1 MSESIDKRSF
11 SVIAGKDDYQ
21 LTVSWDA
28 TLKKVSGLGLSPCA
42 RFRDRTQEESRRRPP
57 VAFRWRGVAGSW

>member
-28 TLKKVSGLGLSPCA
+28 TLTKVSGLGLSPCA
-42 RFRDRTQEESRRRPP
+42 RFPDRARKRR
-57 VAFRWRGVAGSW
+57 AFAALTWHFAGVG